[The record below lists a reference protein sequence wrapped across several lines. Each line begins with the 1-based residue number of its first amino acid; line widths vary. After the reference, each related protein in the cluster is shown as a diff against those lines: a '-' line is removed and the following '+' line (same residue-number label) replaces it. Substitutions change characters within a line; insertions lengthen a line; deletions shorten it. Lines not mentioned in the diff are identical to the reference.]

1 MLEEHDDLLDGF
13 VEDALVQL
21 QAMEPDLIAL
31 ESSGTE
37 PDPDV
42 VNRIFRAVHSIK
54 GAAGFFGLENI
65 GNLGHAMETLLA
77 RIRDAEVQATPEMID
92 ALLGGGDTLRAL
104 MEDVAVSDQAD
115 LRGQVDILRTFQTE
129 TPPPTVDLR
138 PADGESLFSVS
149 ASDVDRFLRQG
160 LHLFAIR
167 LFLKRDIR
175 DRGKS
180 PFDFIQ
186 NMESL
191 GQYVDAFLDLAGI
204 SGLSDCL
211 ENDLA
216 FCFLF
221 ATILEEDFVPEA
233 LGVSADQVREVPLTP
248 GQPTEAEIP
257 AAESEPLN
265 PTESPVPPEA
275 GPEPAQSPAESPEAE
290 PERTD
295 APPAPSSAAPKTA
308 ADDHAADS
316 RTQPPEDKIRVG
328 VNFLNELVN
337 LAGELVLGRNQLLQ
351 TAGGLVRQAPGL
363 TPVLQHISRV
373 TTEMQEKIMGM
384 RMQPLSLI
392 YDRFHRVVR
401 GSARKLNKEVRL
413 VTRGEEVDLDKTIIE
428 GLADPLTHLVRN
440 AVDHGIEPPAEREA
454 AGKPPHGTV
463 ALRAFRQGGQVHLE
477 IQDDGRGVDL
487 GRVLRKAVDQG
498 IVTREAAESMTERDQ
513 VRLIFHPGFST
524 APEVTDVSGRGVG
537 MDVVLTNIERLGG
550 TVEVVTRPGEGT
562 RVQLVLP
569 LTLAIVSGLLVRAG
583 EETFILPEADI
594 DELVRVKPDE
604 IAERIHTVQDVRL
617 LRLRDRLLPLAELN
631 RLLGVTDVSALT
643 PDRDRPVRILV
654 IRQGEARFG
663 LAVDAVVNTE
673 EIVVKPLPRFL
684 KRMACFS
691 GVCILGS
698 GAVALILDVAGLVAM
713 ARIDQTDVPVEPVA
727 ETAGAA
733 VSEDRQTLL
742 LFDNGTEERFAL
754 PLEMV
759 SRIEQFPAE
768 RVERIQGKPFLQYND
783 RKLRLIHLEDHLPV
797 SRPRRNPED
806 RMGVIVPR
814 QAPFPVGVVFH
825 RVINTVEAAVT
836 LDTTSIVAPGLF
848 GSAVLDGRITL
859 VPDLFR
865 VLEMAAPEWA
875 PRRETSKS
883 GRPARILLAEDTPF
897 FRMVEREYLKSAGYE
912 VLVAE
917 DGVAAMEIL
926 GREQVDAAVLDIVMP
941 KMDGW
946 DVIRAIRADERLR
959 GLPVMAVTSLE
970 EEELAAKGRAAGF
983 DRWQRKLDKAR
994 ILSDLDEMLGRSR
1007 ESEAST

>member
-31 ESSGTE
+31 ESAGTD

-92 ALLGGGDTLRAL
+92 ALLAGGDTLRAL

-115 LRGQVDILRTFQTE
+115 LRGQLDVLRTFQTE
-129 TPPPTVDLR
+129 TPPSTVDLR
-138 PADGESLFSVS
+138 PVDGGSLFSVS

-160 LHLFAIR
+160 LHLYAIR

-191 GQYVDAFLDLAGI
+191 GQYVDAFLDLAGV

-216 FCFLF
+216 FSFLF

-248 GQPTEAEIP
+248 GRPTEAEIP
-257 AAESEPLN
+257 SGRPDSETALAAASDDIPQSEPGRRK
-265 PTESPVPPEA
+265 TE
-275 GPEPAQSPAESPEAE
+275 
-290 PERTD
+290 TT
-295 APPAPSSAAPKTA
+295 APSAQPPPKKPDETETRKEAAPESRA
-308 ADDHAADS
+308 AAAG
-316 RTQPPEDKIRVG
+316 EDKIRVG
-328 VNFLNELVN
+328 VQFLNELVN

-477 IQDDGRGVDL
+477 IRDDGRGIDL
-487 GRVLRKAVDQG
+487 DRVMRKAADQG
-498 IVTREAAESMTERDQ
+498 IVTREAADSMTDRERI
-513 VRLIFHPGFST
+513 RLIFHPGFST

-550 TVEVVTRPGEGT
+550 TVEVETRPGEGT

-604 IAERIHTVQDVRL
+604 IAERIHAVQDARL

-631 RLLGVTDVSALT
+631 RLLGVADVSALT

-654 IRQGEARFG
+654 IRHGEARFG
-663 LAVDAVVNTE
+663 LVVDAVVNTE
-673 EIVVKPLPRFL
+673 EIVVKPPPRFL

-691 GVCILGS
+691 GVSILGS
-698 GAVALILDVAGLVAM
+698 GAVALILDVAGLVAL
-713 ARIDQTDVPVEPVA
+713 ARIDRVDVPVEAMA
-727 ETAGAA
+727 ETAGNAA
-733 VSEDRQTLL
+733 AEDRQTLL
-742 LFDNGTEERFAL
+742 LFDNGAEERFAL

-768 RVERIQGKPFLQYND
+768 RIEPIQGKPFLQYND
-783 RKLRLIHLEDHLPV
+783 RKLRLIYLEDHLPV
-797 SRPRRNPED
+797 SRPQRGAEGRI
-806 RMGVIVPR
+806 GVIVPR

-825 RVINTVEAAVT
+825 RVINTVEEAVI
-836 LDTTSIVAPGLF
+836 LDTASIAAPGLF

-859 VPDLFR
+859 VPDLYR
-865 VLEMAAPEWA
+865 VLEMAAPEWT
-875 PRRETSKS
+875 PRRETSES

-917 DGVAAMEIL
+917 DGAAAMEIL
-926 GREQVDAAVLDIVMP
+926 ERETVDAAVLDIVMP

-946 DVIRAIRADERLR
+946 DLIRAIRADERLR
-959 GLPVMAVTSLE
+959 GLPTMAVTSLE
-970 EEELAAKGRAAGF
+970 EEGLVAQGLAAGF

-994 ILSDLDEMLGRSR
+994 ILSDLEELLARSR
-1007 ESEAST
+1007 ESEASP